1 MIAADVVPDWEA
13 GYADGN
19 VGGLVEAMLHPVGGF
34 GKFLTVLLSLSVTAN
49 NAPTIYSLCLGSQ
62 TFIPPLVVVPRW
74 VFSIVAT
81 AMYVHSHHRLN
92 ASSLTYSNIVA
103 SSPFPS
109 SVNTSSTPRS
119 PTSSV

>member
-1 MIAADVVPDWEA
+1 MIAVDVVPDWEA

-92 ASSLTYSNIVA
+92 D
-103 SSPFPS
+103 
-109 SVNTSSTPRS
+109 
-119 PTSSV
+119 